1 MRRQV
6 VDERPT
12 SLPILW
18 LVAAPFAL
26 TFLYQFPDLARNL
39 FGRGTASDFEVYMG
53 AGEAL
58 LTGAREVYVHHP
70 GDPMWFTYPPP
81 AAGLFAAFALLPR
94 PVAYGL
100 WIVLCYAATV
110 LAVRLALRL
119 QAQTAGLR
127 VDRREAALAMLIAVA
142 AAPTYLNAHWGQVN
156 CLLLLAC
163 LAFLWL
169 LERDRPWAAGC
180 CLAAVTWIKIYP
192 VVLLPL
198 ALVRPRGWRFLV
210 SFAVAMVAIPLVL
223 LPVVPASLY
232 AAYHEVVWPT
242 LTGFVETHLFNQG
255 VPAVLSRLLGH
266 GDGFTGW
273 SYQTMPAEV
282 DRLAKLWL
290 LAAVA
295 APLVAAARPAGR
307 GSPLPGLALL
317 GLIPTTLTT
326 SWSYTFVLVLPA
338 MLAALLLARELRA
351 AGQLAVALCA
361 LAFVVPGDHYV
372 SALAALP
379 DGLEHLLYSRYALAC
394 IVFAVILLT
403 HRTAPTPAADGPSLA
418 EPAGAGGAG
427 DYPQHRAT
435 AAVYGHQ
442 EASGGWD

>member
-1 MRRQV
+1 MRRQDDQRPAGLSV
-6 VDERPT
+6 V
-12 SLPILW
+12 W
-18 LVAAPFAL
+18 LAAAPFAL
-26 TFLYQFPDLARNL
+26 TFCYQLPDLARNL

-81 AAGLFAAFALLPR
+81 AAGLFAALALLPR
-94 PVAYGL
+94 PVAYAL
-100 WIVLCYAATV
+100 WVVLCYAAAV
-110 LAVRLALRL
+110 LAARLALRL
-119 QAQTAGLR
+119 LAQTAGLR
-127 VDRREAALAMLIAVA
+127 VDRREAALATLIAVA
-142 AAPTYLNAHWGQVN
+142 AAPTYLNSHWGQVN
-156 CLLLLAC
+156 CFLLLAC

-169 LERDRPWAAGC
+169 LEQDRPWAGGC

-198 ALVRPRGWRFLV
+198 ALVRPGGWRFFV
-210 SFAVAMVAIPLVL
+210 SFAVAMLAIPVVL

-232 AAYHEVVWPT
+232 SAYHEVVWPT
-242 LTGFVETHLFNQG
+242 LTGFVETHIFNQG

-290 LAAVA
+290 LAALAV
-295 APLVAAARPAGR
+295 PLVAAARPAGR
-307 GSPLPGLALL
+307 RSPLPGLALL
-317 GLIPTTLTT
+317 ALIPTTLTT

-338 MLAALLLARELRA
+338 LLASLLLAREMHP
-351 AGQLAVALCA
+351 AGQIAVALCV
-361 LAFVVPGDHYV
+361 LSFLIPGDHYV
-372 SALAALP
+372 SRLAGLP

-394 IVFAVILLT
+394 IVFAAVLLT
-403 HRTAPTPAADGPSLA
+403 SHTAGAPTADRHPPGA
-418 EPAGAGGAG
+418 PAGASEQA
-427 DYPQHRAT
+427 PR
-435 AAVYGHQ
+435 
-442 EASGGWD
+442 